1 MGGKYEWADR
11 QTDDGPTRNVDG
23 DEESGDARAYA
34 GDVFGFRLW
43 VLSSSEDIYMEHC
56 VEREYRDRQKGVA
69 VC

>member
-11 QTDDGPTRNVDG
+11 QTDADGPTRNVDG

-43 VLSSSEDIYMEHC
+43 VLSSSEDIWST
-56 VEREYRDRQKGVA
+56 V
-69 VC
+69 